1 VHEIHGFAHP
11 ELARRYRALNLVRR
25 LADEGP
31 MNRSLL
37 APAGFTL
44 AGVGLLVAYLVGTP
58 TRTSELFAAAAPA
71 LAALTVVLALAVHR
85 PVRPVPWVLLAIGL
99 AGAAA
104 ARVAAAADWYGDD
117 GLVMPG
123 AAEAYGALAYPSLI
137 VATLCISS
145 DRRRSRDLLAGSEP
159 IIYAIALTALVWLA
173 VTGPFLEDGSM
184 PLSDAAW
191 IWIFALVDGVAA
203 LLVLRRISRG
213 DGTNIVFQLLGLG
226 YLLWGAAHAV
236 WAWAAYEGDLSLGS
250 PLAASTMFGPLL
262 LGLVATMPA
271 IGDITAPSGESSKV
285 HWTQIFGLLFASLIP
300 LGSLILMLATGLESA
315 SSFAVVSFATVS
327 VIVLALGRMW
337 RLVDQVRSLTEQRGH
352 DRLAAMVEHSSDVV
366 MLADQGG
373 RVSYASPG
381 LRATLGYNPE
391 SWTGRHLLDVVVEEE
406 RDTAVRQ
413 FDRLVEFGNG
423 GTVEFEATLIH
434 ADGQHRKATVVVANL
449 VGGAAVDG
457 IVATFR
463 DVTEQRNLERQ
474 LSHRAFHDELTGLAN
489 RALFLDRMDH
499 ALRVTRP
506 EADPVVVLFVDL
518 DDFKSVNDA
527 LGHAVGDQ
535 LLKTVADRVRR
546 AVGSGDTAARL
557 GGDEF
562 AILLEDRGGIDR
574 AIDVAERLLDSLR
587 DPVSIAGY
595 DVAVL
600 ASVGVA
606 VASPNMSTTS
616 LLRDADIAM
625 YEAKRA
631 GKGQIRIF
639 DPAMRLVATKHLE
652 YRSDLTEALD
662 RGQLRLVYMP
672 FVDLRTGQ
680 VTGAEALVRWQHP
693 EHGDIPA
700 SEFVPIAE
708 RSGLIVP
715 MGYWVLEQGFAQM
728 TGWRSDLFCGF
739 NVSAVQI
746 RQPDFVER
754 VVELVDR
761 YHVDPR
767 SIVLELTET
776 VLVDEGDR
784 AVETVS
790 RLREEGFRF
799 AIDDFGSGYCS
810 LSYLQRHPVDLLKID
825 RTAIEEFGG
834 DPRGNTLART
844 ILQMA
849 DSLDLLTV
857 AEGIETTGQL
867 RELRRFGCDLGQGYL
882 LSRPLEQDAL
892 ARRFGHA
899 SALTAGVA

>member
-1 VHEIHGFAHP
+1 
-11 ELARRYRALNLVRR
+11 
-25 LADEGP
+25 
-31 MNRSLL
+31 MNRSLIAPL
-37 APAGFTL
+37 ALTIAG
-44 AGVGLLVAYLVGTP
+44 AGLVAAYLIVEP
-58 TRTSELFAAAAPA
+58 SRTSEWFAIAVPAFAA
-71 LAALTVVLALAVHR
+71 VSVLIAVAVHR
-85 PVRPVPWVLLAIGL
+85 PMRPIPWVLLGL
-99 AGAAA
+99 GLGAAA
-104 ARVAAAADWYGDD
+104 AARAVAAHDWYGAE
-117 GLVMPG
+117 GMAFPG
-123 AAEAYGALAYPSLI
+123 SGEAYGVLAYPALF
-137 VATLCISS
+137 VATIGITS
-145 DRRRSRDLLAGSEP
+145 DRRRARDLLAGSEP
-159 IIYAIALTALVWLA
+159 IIYVIALTALVWMA
-173 VTGPFLEDGSM
+173 VTGPYVDDGTL
-184 PLSDAAW
+184 PLDARGW
-191 IWIFALVDGVAA
+191 IWVFPLLDGLLALI
-203 LLVLRRISRG
+203 VLRRTSRN
-213 DGTNIVFQLLGLG
+213 DPYHRLFQVMGFAFLA
-226 YLLWGAAHAV
+226 WGAAHA
-236 WAWAAYEGDLSLGS
+236 AAGWTAYQGDLELGT
-250 PLAASTMFGPLL
+250 PLAAATVIGPLL
-262 LGLVATMPA
+262 LGIFGTLPGIPA
-271 IGDITAPSGESSKV
+271 LTAGSGEASRV
-285 HWTQIFGLLFASLIP
+285 HWTQIFGLLFAALVP
-300 LGSLILMLATGLESA
+300 LGALILMLATGLESTA
-315 SSFAVVSFATVS
+315 SFVVVAAATVS
-327 VIVLALGRMW
+327 VIVLALARMW
-337 RLVDQVRSLTEQRGH
+337 RLVDQVRVLTEQRGH

-366 MLADQGG
+366 MLADQTG

-391 SWTGRHLLDVVVEEE
+391 SWVGRHLLDVVNEEE
-406 RDTAVRQ
+406 RDSAIRQ
-413 FDRLVEFGNG
+413 FERLVEFGNG

-499 ALRVTRP
+499 ALRVARP

-535 LLKTVADRVRR
+535 LLKTVADRIRR
-546 AVGSGDTAARL
+546 AAGTGDTAARL

-606 VASPNMSTTS
+606 VASPGMSTTS

-652 YRSDLTEALD
+652 YRSDLGEALE
-662 RGQLRLVYMP
+662 RGQMRLVYMP
-672 FVDLRTGQ
+672 FVDLRSGL
-680 VTGAEALVRWQHP
+680 VVGAEALVRWHHP
-693 EHGDIPA
+693 QNGDIPA
-700 SEFVPIAE
+700 GEFVPIAE

-715 MGYWVLEQGFAQM
+715 MGYWVLEQGLAQIAM
-728 TGWRSDLFCGF
+728 WRAELFCSF

-754 VVELVDR
+754 VVALVDE
-761 YHVDPR
+761 YHVDPQT
-767 SIVLELTET
+767 IMFELTET

-784 AVETVS
+784 ATETVT

-799 AIDDFGSGYCS
+799 AIDDFGAGYCS

-825 RTAIEEFGG
+825 RTAVDEFGS
-834 DPRGNTLART
+834 DPRGNTLTRT

-882 LSRPLEQDAL
+882 LSRPLEAEDL
-892 ARRFGHA
+892 ARRFGYA
-899 SALTAGVA
+899 SAIAGA

>member
-1 VHEIHGFAHP
+1 
-11 ELARRYRALNLVRR
+11 
-25 LADEGP
+25 
-31 MNRSLL
+31 MNRSLI
-37 APAGFTL
+37 APMVLTL
-44 AGVGLLVAYLVGTP
+44 AGAGLVAAYLIVEP
-58 TRTSELFAAAAPA
+58 TLTSEWLAIAVPA
-71 LAALTVVLALAVHR
+71 LAAASILIAVAVHR
-85 PVRPVPWVLLAIGL
+85 PVRPIPWVLLGL
-99 AGAAA
+99 GLGAAA
-104 ARVAAAADWYGDD
+104 AARAVAAHDWYGAD
-117 GLVMPG
+117 GLAFPG
-123 AAEAYGALAYPSLI
+123 SAEAWGVLAYPALF
-137 VATLCISS
+137 VATIGITS
-145 DRRRSRDLLAGSEP
+145 DRRRARDLLAGSEP
-159 IIYAIALTALVWLA
+159 IIYVIALTALVWLA
-173 VTGPFLEDGSM
+173 VTGPWVDDGEL
-184 PLSDAAW
+184 PLDARGW
-191 IWIFALVDGVAA
+191 IWVFPLLDGLLALI
-203 LLVLRRISRG
+203 VLRRTRRNDPYHRLFHVMG
-213 DGTNIVFQLLGLG
+213 FGFLA
-226 YLLWGAAHAV
+226 WGAAHA
-236 WAWAAYEGDLSLGS
+236 AAGWTAYKGDLELGT
-250 PLAASTMFGPLL
+250 PIAAATLIGPLV
-262 LGLVATMPA
+262 LGIFGTLPGIPA
-271 IGDITAPSGESSKV
+271 LTAGSGEASRV
-285 HWTQIFGLLFASLIP
+285 HWTQIFGLLFAALVP
-300 LGSLILMLATGLESA
+300 LGGLILMLATGLESTA
-315 SSFAVVSFATVS
+315 SFVVVAAATVS
-327 VIVLALGRMW
+327 VIVLALARMW
-337 RLVDQVRSLTEQRGH
+337 RLVDQVRVLTEQRGH

-366 MLADQGG
+366 MLADQTG

-381 LRATLGYNPE
+381 LRATLGFNPE
-391 SWTGRHLLDVVVEEE
+391 SWVGRHLLDVVAEDE
-406 RDTAVRQ
+406 RDSAVRQ
-413 FDRLVEFGNG
+413 FERLVEFGNG
-423 GTVEFEATLIH
+423 GTVEFEATLTH
-434 ADGQHRKATVVVANL
+434 ADGQLRKATVVVANL

-499 ALRVTRP
+499 ALRVARP

-535 LLKTVADRVRR
+535 LLKTVADRIRR
-546 AVGSGDTAARL
+546 AAGTGDTAARL

-606 VASPNMSTTS
+606 VASPGMSTTS

-652 YRSDLTEALD
+652 YRSDLGEALD
-662 RGQLRLVYMP
+662 RGQMRLVYMP
-672 FVDLRTGQ
+672 FVDLRSGQ
-680 VTGAEALVRWQHP
+680 VVGAEALVRWHHSQ
-693 EHGDIPA
+693 HGDIPA

-715 MGYWVLEQGFAQM
+715 MGYWGLEQGLSEMA
-728 TGWRSDLFCGF
+728 TWRPELFCSF

-754 VVELVDR
+754 VVSLVDE
-761 YHVDPR
+761 YHVDPQT
-767 SIVLELTET
+767 VMLELTET

-784 AVETVS
+784 ATETVT

-799 AIDDFGSGYCS
+799 AIDDFGAGYCS

-825 RTAIEEFGG
+825 RTAIDEFGS
-834 DPRGNTLART
+834 DPRGNTLTRT

-849 DSLDLLTV
+849 DSLDMLTV
-857 AEGIETTGQL
+857 AEGIETSGQL

-882 LSRPLEQDAL
+882 LSRPLEAADL
-892 ARRFGHA
+892 ARRFGYA
-899 SALTAGVA
+899 TAIAGA